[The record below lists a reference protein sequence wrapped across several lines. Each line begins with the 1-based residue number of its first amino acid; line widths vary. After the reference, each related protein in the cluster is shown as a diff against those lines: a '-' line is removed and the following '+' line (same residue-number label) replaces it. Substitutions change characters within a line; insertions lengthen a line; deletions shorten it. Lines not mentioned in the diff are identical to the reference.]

1 MKKSLILLSILSAN
15 VFATNV
21 QDFINDKNCNQIV
34 DKTIFKVC
42 YDYQLKGA
50 RYVAYTVDGEMA
62 NAGEH
67 IKKRPSFYAENNI
80 PVKYRSYPEDYTHS
94 GYDRGH
100 LANHADFDYS
110 ANILYQTY
118 SMANIIPQ
126 NPDVNRDTWIK
137 AEKYERTIAQ
147 SLGSVSVINGVNY
160 SNNPERIGKHKIAVP
175 TSFWK
180 IIYNDNKNFKR
191 CFKYENVAVLDV
203 KSDKLKDHEVNCTT
217 LISN

>member
-1 MKKSLILLSILSAN
+1 MKKILMLLSTLSAN
-15 VFATNV
+15 VFAVNV
-21 QDFINDKNCNQIV
+21 QDFINDRNCSQVI
-34 DKTIFKVC
+34 DKTIFQVC

-50 RYVAYTVDGEMA
+50 KYVAYTVDGSTA
-62 NAGEH
+62 NASEH

-118 SMANIIPQ
+118 SMSNIIPQ
-126 NPDVNRDTWIK
+126 VPAVNRDTWIK
-137 AEKYERTIAQ
+137 AEKYERSVAQ
-147 SLGSVSVINGVNY
+147 SLGAVSVINGVDY

-180 IIYNDNKNFKR
+180 IIFNDSKNFKR
-191 CFKYENVAVLDV
+191 CFKYDNVVLDV
-203 KSDKLKDHEVNCTT
+203 KSDKLKNHEVDCSM
-217 LISN
+217 LK

>member
-1 MKKSLILLSILSAN
+1 MKKILMLLSTLSAN
-15 VFATNV
+15 VFAVNV
-21 QDFINDKNCNQIV
+21 QDFINDRNCSQVI
-34 DKTIFKVC
+34 DKTIFQVC

-50 RYVAYTVDGEMA
+50 KYVAYTVDGSTA
-62 NAGEH
+62 NASEH

-118 SMANIIPQ
+118 SMSNIIPQ
-126 NPDVNRDTWIK
+126 VPAVNRDTWIK
-137 AEKYERTIAQ
+137 AEKYERSVAQ
-147 SLGSVSVINGVNY
+147 SLGTVSVINGVHY

-180 IIYNDNKNFKR
+180 IIFNDSKNFKR
-191 CFKYENVAVLDV
+191 CFNYDNVVPDV
-203 KSDKLKDHEVNCTT
+203 KSDKLKTHEVDCSM
-217 LISN
+217 LK

>member
-1 MKKSLILLSILSAN
+1 M
-15 VFATNV
+15 
-21 QDFINDKNCNQIV
+21 QDFINDRNCSQII
-34 DKTIFKVC
+34 DKTVFKVC

-50 RYVAYTVDGEMA
+50 KYVVYTVDGSTA
-62 NAGEH
+62 NASEQ

-118 SMANIIPQ
+118 SMSNIIPQ
-126 NPDVNRDTWIK
+126 VPEVNRDTWIK
-137 AEKYERTIAQ
+137 AEKYERSVAQ
-147 SLGSVSVINGVNY
+147 SLGAVSVINGVDY

-180 IIYNDNKNFKR
+180 IIFNDSKNFKR
-191 CFKYENVAVLDV
+191 CFKYDNVVPDV
-203 KSDKLKDHEVNCTT
+203 KFDKLKNHEVDCSM
-217 LISN
+217 LK

>member
-1 MKKSLILLSILSAN
+1 MKKILMLLSTLIAN
-15 VFATNV
+15 VFAVNV
-21 QDFINDKNCNQIV
+21 QDFINDRNCSQVI
-34 DKTIFKVC
+34 DKTIFQVC

-50 RYVAYTVDGEMA
+50 KYVAYTVDGSTA
-62 NAGEH
+62 NASEH
-67 IKKRPSFYAENNI
+67 IKKRPNFYAENNI

-118 SMANIIPQ
+118 SMSNIIPQ
-126 NPDVNRDTWIK
+126 VPAVNRDTWIK
-137 AEKYERTIAQ
+137 AEKYERSVAQ
-147 SLGSVSVINGVNY
+147 SLGTVSVINGVDY

-180 IIYNDNKNFKR
+180 IIFNDSKNFKR
-191 CFKYENVAVLDV
+191 CFKYDNVVPDV
-203 KSDKLKDHEVNCTT
+203 KSDKLKNHEVDCSM
-217 LISN
+217 LK